1 MLLICT
7 VEFVW
12 PLFHNRMSKSQG
24 GGELDFSL
32 RFFTIYLAR
41 QPESEGAMTD
51 ERVSDTGLFARIC
64 VDCGAH
70 SDGGEFVLQR
80 GAWVHSLHALL
91 VSADSHVSAGGRD
104 SGGDFAPRCGAPALC
119 AAPFGVG
126 DVCFDVPLSFANR
139 GLDRGGDLQ
148 GGGAMHGEVRELFWF
163 RDDSVHGAD
172 GVLHDYYGNG
182 GVLVWGRR

>member
-64 VDCGAH
+64 VVCGAH
-70 SDGGEFVLQR
+70 GDGGEFVL
-80 GAWVHSLHALL
+80 
-91 VSADSHVSAGGRD
+91 
-104 SGGDFAPRCGAPALC
+104 
-119 AAPFGVG
+119 
-126 DVCFDVPLSFANR
+126 
-139 GLDRGGDLQ
+139 
-148 GGGAMHGEVRELFWF
+148 
-163 RDDSVHGAD
+163 
-172 GVLHDYYGNG
+172 
-182 GVLVWGRR
+182 